1 MRKQSILSHSDTMTI
16 INAIYE
22 QATTDNATVAVAV
35 VDAHGELL
43 GFIRTD
49 GCRYSS
55 IQIAQLK
62 AYTSAREHLASI
74 DLGKRSRDPDTGF
87 PMTNFGELKYVTWGG
102 GLPIIHEGEVV
113 GAVGVSGMTED
124 EDIAYAEI
132 GIKALLGR

>member
-1 MRKQSILSHSDTMTI
+1 MYKQTTLSHSDTMTI

-22 QATTDNATVAVAV
+22 QATADKATVAVAV

-49 GCRYSS
+49 GCRLSS

-62 AYTSAREHLASI
+62 AYSAAREHITSQE
-74 DLGKRSRDPDTGF
+74 LGIRSKTEGF

-102 GLPIIHEGEVV
+102 GLPITVQGEVV
-113 GAVGVSGMTED
+113 GAVGVSGMSED
-124 EDIAYAEI
+124 ADIAYAEL
-132 GIKALLGR
+132 GLRALLAE